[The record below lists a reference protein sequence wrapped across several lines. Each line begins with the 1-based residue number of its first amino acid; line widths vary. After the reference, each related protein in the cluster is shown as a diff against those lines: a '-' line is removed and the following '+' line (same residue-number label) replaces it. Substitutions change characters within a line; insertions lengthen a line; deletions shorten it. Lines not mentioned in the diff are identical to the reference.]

1 MAGAPGFRT
10 AGHPR
15 DHPLPMEAELVDG
28 ALHWRAGWRNW
39 ECCDRSRGSASATT
53 TPARNPCSERSN
65 TGPTPA
71 PGAGVNR
78 KSVDQQATNR
88 GRADPGATFDP
99 SRPSG
104 SQGVSLFLAEGAHG
118 LITQEEAV
126 SLGDCVA

>member
-1 MAGAPGFRT
+1 MERCIGEPAGGT
-10 AGHPR
+10 
-15 DHPLPMEAELVDG
+15 
-28 ALHWRAGWRNW
+28 
-39 ECCDRSRGSASATT
+39 GSAAIVLAAAPQQLQPLLGIPVPNGQI
-53 TPARNPCSERSN
+53 PARRQHPVLAS
-65 TGPTPA
+65 G
-71 PGAGVNR
+71 R